1 MRRAPVERFAGY
13 TRVMS
18 LYGLAVFS
26 VVYALAV
33 ASPGPGVAAVV
44 ARALGRG
51 TGGAP
56 AFIAGFLVGDLVWF
70 GLAAAGLAVLAH
82 SAYTVFLAIRYL
94 GAAYLLYLAWRLWTA
109 PAQALEASQTPRR
122 ERPLQLFLGSLAL
135 TLGNPKTML
144 FFLAV
149 LPTVVELERL
159 SAVGLLAMALVIA
172 IVLPAVLGAYTVF
185 AARARSRLS
194 RPGTVRW
201 VQRGTGAV
209 MAGAAIAVATR

>member
-1 MRRAPVERFAGY
+1 
-13 TRVMS
+13 MS
-18 LYGLAVFS
+18 LYGLAVFAL
-26 VVYALAV
+26 VYALAV

-51 TGGAP
+51 MSGAP
-56 AFIAGFLVGDLVWF
+56 AFIAGFVVGDLVWF
-70 GLAAAGLAVLAH
+70 ALAAAGLAVLAH

-109 PAQALEASQTPRR
+109 PAQALDAAQTPRR
-122 ERPLQLFLGSLAL
+122 ERPLQLFVGSLAL
-135 TLGNPKTML
+135 TLGNPKTMV

-149 LPTVVELERL
+149 LPTVVELNRL
-159 SAVGLLAMALVIA
+159 SAVGFLAMALVIA
-172 IVLPAVLGAYTVF
+172 VLLPAVLGVYTVF

-209 MAGAAIAVATR
+209 MAGAAVAVATR

>member
-1 MRRAPVERFAGY
+1 
-13 TRVMS
+13 MS

-26 VVYALAV
+26 LVYALAV

-51 TGGAP
+51 MGGAP

-70 GLAAAGLAVLAH
+70 AVAAAGLAVLAH

-109 PAQALEASQTPRR
+109 PAQVLETSRATRR
-122 ERPLQLFLGSLAL
+122 ERPLRLFLGSLAL
-135 TLGNPKTML
+135 TLGNPKTMV

-149 LPTVVELERL
+149 LPTVVELNRL
-159 SAVGLLAMALVIA
+159 SAVAFLAMALVIA
-172 IVLPAVLGAYTVF
+172 VVLPAVLGTYTLF

>member
-1 MRRAPVERFAGY
+1 
-13 TRVMS
+13 MS
-18 LYGLAVFS
+18 LYGLAVFML
-26 VVYALAV
+26 VYALAV

-44 ARALGRG
+44 ARALARG
-51 TGGAP
+51 MGGAP

-70 GLAAAGLAVLAH
+70 ALAAAGLAVLAH
-82 SAYTVFLAIRYL
+82 SAHTVFLVIRYL

-109 PAQALEASQTPRR
+109 PARALDAAQAPRR

-135 TLGNPKTML
+135 TLGNPKTMV

-149 LPTVVELERL
+149 LPTVVELSRL
-159 SAVGLLAMALVIA
+159 GVSEFLVMALVIA
-172 IVLPAVLGAYTVF
+172 CVLPAVLGAYTLF
-185 AARARSRLS
+185 AARARARLS

-201 VQRGTGAV
+201 LQRGTGAV